1 MRALVHAVRFFFP
14 VLLVAAVVGL
24 VVAVASARPDL
35 QQAKQRVEVSWNG
48 LAPYLDQRYQ
58 KLAAA
63 DAQLRA
69 TAGPVHDLVTNVDAA
84 VAQWQHVSGHGSVA
98 DQVEAAN
105 ALEALSRRLLVTAN
119 ASPRLASNTAAK
131 TALGTFAGDQTLA
144 STTNFNTL
152 VASYERDR
160 RGPIRRLAAKMLGDG
175 DIPAL
180 DTGGSPT

>member
-1 MRALVHAVRFFFP
+1 MRALVHAIRFLLP

-24 VVAVASARPDL
+24 VVAVVSARPDL
-35 QQAKQRVEVSWNG
+35 QQAKQRVDASWSD
-48 LAPYLDQRYQ
+48 LAHHLDQRYQ
-58 KLAAA
+58 KLAAV

-69 TAGPVHDLVTNVDAA
+69 TAGPVHDLVANVDAA

-105 ALEALSRRLLVTAN
+105 ALEALSRRLLATAN
-119 ASPRLASNTAAK
+119 ASPRLADNTAAK
-131 TALGTFAGDQTLA
+131 TALGAFAGDQTLTSA
-144 STTNFNTL
+144 SDFNAR

-180 DTGGSPT
+180 DTGGAST